1 MSGYND
7 ETRGL
12 FDPSD
17 FIQEIVALECL
28 TNIFVCL
35 SFLHRVLIILRFLFA
50 WIL

>member
-1 MSGYND
+1 MSRYND

-12 FDPSD
+12 FNPSD
-17 FIQEIVALECL
+17 FIKEIVALECL